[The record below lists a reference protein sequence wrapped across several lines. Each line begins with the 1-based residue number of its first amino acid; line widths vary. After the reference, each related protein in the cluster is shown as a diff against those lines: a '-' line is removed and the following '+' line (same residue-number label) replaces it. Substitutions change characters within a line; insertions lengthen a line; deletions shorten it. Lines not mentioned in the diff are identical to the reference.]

1 MMTIVDIED
10 QYASGNR
17 NRRAINNETTAAT
30 AVRIAWK
37 IDEGFSPVTINAAT
51 WASDLSFL
59 TNLPMLAIFCPPLRQ
74 QTGRH
79 GR

>member
-1 MMTIVDIED
+1 MMTSVDIGRPVRLRQSEQARD
-10 QYASGNR
+10 
-17 NRRAINNETTAAT
+17 NNETTAAT
-30 AVRIAWK
+30 AVRLAWK
-37 IDEGFSPVTINAAT
+37 IDAGFSRVTINAAT

-59 TNLPMLAIFCPPLRQ
+59 TNLPMLAIFCPPLCQ